1 MGRMVNKPMP
11 KADALYEGMYIL
23 QAGLDDAQIQEIEDR
38 LKAGIEALGA
48 VVESTHEYGRRRLA
62 YKIKGHTEGIYRV
75 MYFRGT
81 GEAVEELNR
90 EYGMIEQVVRGHVV
104 LANPEFMV
112 GRPRPSAKPAE
123 EAAEGEAVE
132 GETAEGEAEAP
143 AAEEE
148 PAAEEAPAAEEE
160 PAVEETPIAE
170 EMPAAEEVPEAEQE
184 Q

>member
-1 MGRMVNKPMP
+1 MGRMVSKPMP
-11 KADALYEGMYIL
+11 KADVLYEGMYIL
-23 QAGLDDAQIQEIEDR
+23 QAGLDEAQIQEIEDR

-75 MYFRGT
+75 MYFRGS

-104 LANPEFMV
+104 IANPEFMV
-112 GRPRPSAKPAE
+112 GRPRPSARPAE
-123 EAAEGEAVE
+123 EGAAEGEAV
-132 GETAEGEAEAP
+132 AEGEAEAP
-143 AAEEE
+143 PIEEASAAVEEASAAEEA
-148 PAAEEAPAAEEE
+148 PAVEEAPAAEET
-160 PAVEETPIAE
+160 PAVEEA
-170 EMPAAEEVPEAEQE
+170 PEAEQE